1 MKRIFVFR
9 NKIFATSYI
18 NIFSTNKKRIFK
30 ETSTLKFLKIFQRKN
45 GRSLYLSSQR
55 CARYE
60 EYYIYIYFQGS
71 SNLSRHFNSIRRG
84 VKAIFKRRS
93 IDHDQDSFS
102 WTDKEKGYRLV
113 ANLT

>member
-1 MKRIFVFR
+1 MEDHFISQLNVARDTK
-9 NKIFATSYI
+9 
-18 NIFSTNKKRIFK
+18 NI
-30 ETSTLKFLKIFQRKN
+30 
-45 GRSLYLSSQR
+45 
-55 CARYE
+55 
-60 EYYIYIYFQGS
+60 IYIYFQGS
-71 SNLSRHFNSIRRG
+71 SNLSRRFNSIRRG